1 MADFDWIDI
10 HVHTSHSCRDSQCP
24 MSVYLDAVRQGR
36 CRGIGF
42 ADHMHANTKFIND
55 TILPGYDTQMFE
67 PNAYCAEIE
76 AAQKEGLPV
85 YKGVE
90 ATYEPEA
97 AATLHAWLAPHS
109 YDYVIGSVHSIGGM
123 WLSGGDD
130 WRGFN
135 PGRMFNSIVE
145 QYYDSVLQSLHD
157 DVIDV
162 IGHIGVYHRN
172 LPEIHPLMQTTQT
185 LRLQCETA
193 LAQACA
199 KSEKIIE
206 VNTSAFGTSIALTMP
221 GVDFLK
227 AYRAAGGQRLAL
239 ASDAHDIAN
248 LNQHFAQVA
257 ALLGSLGF
265 RYVFYPW
272 APEHPVLL

>member
-1 MADFDWIDI
+1 MSDFDWMDI
-10 HVHTSHSCRDSQCP
+10 HVHTAHSCRDSHCP

-36 CRGIGF
+36 CQGIGF

-55 TILPGYDTQMFE
+55 TLLPGYDTRMFE

-76 AAQKEGLPV
+76 AAQADGLPV

-97 AATLHAWLAPHS
+97 AATLHAWLAQNQ

-135 PGRMFNSIVE
+135 PGRMFNGIVE
-145 QYYDSVLQSLHD
+145 QYYHSVLQSLRD
-157 DVIDV
+157 DAIDV

-172 LPEIHPLMQTTQT
+172 LPQAHPLMQTTQT
-185 LRLQCETA
+185 VRLQCETA

-199 KSEKIIE
+199 KSEKIVE
-206 VNTSAFGTSIALTMP
+206 VNTSAFGTNVARTMP
-221 GVDFLK
+221 GVDFLQ

-248 LNQHFAQVA
+248 LNQHFTAVA
-257 ALLGSLGF
+257 ALLRSLGF
-265 RYVFYPW
+265 ARLFYPW
-272 APEHPVLL
+272 APERPVSL

>member
-206 VNTSAFGTSIALTMP
+206 VNTSAFGTSIARTMP